1 MTNEKSGGQ
10 ETKLYRHTSVA
21 LRASCQ
27 EAKLI
32 KKSSQ
37 LSCNLFFFNPQNGQ
51 KSDAHMWHISL
62 ILIICV
68 VMRHVDRDRSNSA
81 ICPSPFSD
89 CGYYIPTFTHANILP
104 HYRSDNVHRYLNN
117 CALRTLYK
125 KQVIIYIYL
134 PTSKCLAFSYFQE
147 FLLFTLTVCL
157 WGFCLLCRHT
167 KMTLEIRE
175 EKSCSLPKT
184 KCFEDTRRIDKETYS
199 SSNIMSTDSHIKPT

>member
-1 MTNEKSGGQ
+1 MCSHASRRLEIDLTLPYARPPFQTVGIIYPHSCM
-10 ETKLYRHTSVA
+10 LIFCHT
-21 LRASCQ
+21 
-27 EAKLI
+27 I
-32 KKSSQ
+32 
-37 LSCNLFFFNPQNGQ
+37 
-51 KSDAHMWHISL
+51 D
-62 ILIICV
+62 LIIF
-68 VMRHVDRDRSNSA
+68 
-81 ICPSPFSD
+81 IT
-89 CGYYIPTFTHANILP
+89 IPK
-104 HYRSDNVHRYLNN
+104 N

-147 FLLFTLTVCL
+147 FLLFTLNVCL

-199 SSNIMSTDSHIKPT
+199 SLNIMSTDSHIKPT